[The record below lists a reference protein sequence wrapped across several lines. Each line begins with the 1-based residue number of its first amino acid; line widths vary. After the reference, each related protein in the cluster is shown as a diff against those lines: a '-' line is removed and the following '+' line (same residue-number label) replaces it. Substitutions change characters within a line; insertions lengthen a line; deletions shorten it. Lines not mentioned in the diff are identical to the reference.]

1 MATKNR
7 KTGAGERFKDV
18 ARNRRAL
25 HEYEITDRVEAGLV
39 LQGSEVKGLRD
50 RGATISDAYVQIRGG
65 EAWLVGAHISEYDNA
80 GYGGHDP
87 RRTRKLLLHRREIER
102 LASALA
108 EKGLSLVPLRLYFS
122 GGGPRSSWVW
132 AAARRSTTSGVP
144 WPSAT
149 PSARP
154 TGPSRPPAASR
165 RFARS

>member
-7 KTGAGERFKDV
+7 KTSAGERFKDV

-122 GGGPRSSWVW
+122 DGRAKIELGLGRGKTLYDKRRTM
-132 AAARRSTTSGVP
+132 AERDAKREADRAIKAARR
-144 WPSAT
+144 
-149 PSARP
+149 
-154 TGPSRPPAASR
+154 
-165 RFARS
+165 